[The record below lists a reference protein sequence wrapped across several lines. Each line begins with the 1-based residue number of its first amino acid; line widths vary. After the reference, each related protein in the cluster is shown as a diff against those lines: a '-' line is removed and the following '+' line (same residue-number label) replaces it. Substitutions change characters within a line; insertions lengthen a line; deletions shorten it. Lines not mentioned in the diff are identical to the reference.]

1 MAELQ
6 PTYGNF
12 TLRGQV
18 VWLDRN
24 NAYDE
29 STSGNGY
36 LYRRIRF
43 GVKTE
48 EKNIVQVELFQT
60 KFDTVTLQNK
70 ETKQRDKEV
79 PYGEHHNLPEGYQLF
94 MPIHLGIEQ
103 DEEGNNIK
111 KQLIPFDAIKY
122 IKENLK
128 NGDTVFIFGSP
139 RFSEYTNRDGNMI
152 SQVSFE
158 PRGIYLTSTPFEDEE
173 FEGQSTFEQ
182 TIVLN
187 ALDLDKKV
195 KKAYV
200 SAFVIVRDFG
210 ELKTIPVQFWIDGNK
225 YLGLIKNLQKLPFG
239 TEIRVEGRI
248 HSKPV
253 YTEVEEV
260 DDSWGERSFST
271 TQQVISGVDKSMEI
285 TFANPN
291 TIEESKYSHEDLFPP
306 QAEDDSSEDNPFKE
320 TEENSDWGVPADKSS
335 ETDDEDDPFAD
346 LDEF

>member
-29 STSGNGY
+29 NTSENGY

-94 MPIHLGIEQ
+94 MPIRLGIEQ

-139 RFSEYTNRDGNMI
+139 RFSEYTDRDGNVVP
-152 SQVSFE
+152 QVAFE
-158 PRGIYLTSTPFEDEE
+158 PRGIYLASTPYEDEE

-187 ALDLDKKV
+187 RTVKQDDKLMVHAYIINDKHGNFVPHTFYIDIKKFKKFAMNVHKLKFGTVLNAEGIIHHTVEEKEVEQDDAWGESPVKNTITNVIKSLEITRVDKPSKEDIAKYTKDDFV
-195 KKAYV
+195 KKP
-200 SAFVIVRDFG
+200 
-210 ELKTIPVQFWIDGNK
+210 K
-225 YLGLIKNLQKLPFG
+225 
-239 TEIRVEGRI
+239 
-248 HSKPV
+248 
-253 YTEVEEV
+253 EEEPK
-260 DDSWGERSFST
+260 D
-271 TQQVISGVDKSMEI
+271 
-285 TFANPN
+285 
-291 TIEESKYSHEDLFPP
+291 
-306 QAEDDSSEDNPFKE
+306 DNPFNE
-320 TEENSDWGVPADKSS
+320 DDDDWGSSPSDDDPFVAD
-335 ETDDEDDPFAD
+335 DDPFAD
-346 LDEF
+346 L